1 YFRTQIPE
9 DIRARLDVY
18 IQHARI
24 SRDDCARSL
33 RGSLD
38 RLDEKLL
45 IAFVE
50 TFLRLADRYW
60 QALTQVDE
68 AMANQLKTSHQML
81 DINYGNKDMDVYEEQ
96 VEWLCSAFNDSRRV
110 TDRAMNLTLLSGDST
125 RVAAVLDQ
133 AYSSFSA
140 VGSRSIDLLANYDM
154 KHVFDVILRQAQ
166 SHPSD
171 AAALAHFAS
180 CALLLRGDIDS
191 TFKNTNHLNS
201 SGHDA
206 IIKTESSHFHLPFFS
221 RGDSHS
227 SSDHSVPVT
236 EIHNENLKSF
246 KMFASRSASSTHHEN
261 ESNAQELKR
270 SQKELSLLLTAI
282 ASNYETPSTRAKLT
296 PLALVFSQPSIC
308 SPAKELRWL
317 LLGVKPRLE
326 TSSSLSQHG
335 GALQAVDANVFGSCE
350 EAIRV
355 YKLRIYNLSL
365 NHVHATH
372 KLRPLLQIS
381 LGSHVFKSDVAVSN
395 PAADQ
400 YNWGNYAVEV
410 NVDSITLNSTLLACE
425 LKYKGAVFG
434 STTVGSVSVPLSG
447 LLVSDIQQ
455 ESFPLVQKGQNET
468 DDGREMEKSN
478 NTPPSLTLSV
488 ELLDRN

>member
-1 YFRTQIPE
+1 MLRQASQAGRKLTSGSAKTV
-9 DIRARLDVY
+9 DLDKKQTSVKETELL
-18 IQHARI
+18 QVKA
-24 SRDDCARSL
+24 DCNEIKERFLGVLNKEGTSEFVDALATSL
-33 RGSLD
+33 H
-38 RLDEKLL
+38 
-45 IAFVE
+45 
-50 TFLRLADRYW
+50 LRL
-60 QALTQVDE
+60 
-68 AMANQLKTSHQML
+68 L
-81 DINYGNKDMDVYEEQ
+81 DGLII
-96 VEWLCSAFNDSRRV
+96 
-110 TDRAMNLTLLSGDST
+110 LLSAPLHSD
-125 RVAAVLDQ
+125 
-133 AYSSFSA
+133 
-140 VGSRSIDLLANYDM
+140 DM

-171 AAALAHFAS
+171 AAALAQFAS

-221 RGDSHS
+221 HGDSHS

-236 EIHNENLKSF
+236 EIHNENRKSF

-261 ESNAQELKR
+261 ESSAQELKR

-326 TSSSLSQHG
+326 TSRLSQHG